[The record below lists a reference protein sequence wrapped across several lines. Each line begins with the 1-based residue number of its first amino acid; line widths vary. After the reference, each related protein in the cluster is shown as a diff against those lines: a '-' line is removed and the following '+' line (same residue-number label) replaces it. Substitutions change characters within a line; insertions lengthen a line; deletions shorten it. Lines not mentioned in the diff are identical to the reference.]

1 MQGDNPRPLPH
12 LPMHT
17 GLAYALLAFG
27 SWGLFPLY
35 FALIATVPPLE
46 VVLHRSVWSLVLVLG
61 VLAWQQRW
69 AWLGETLR
77 QPKRVALFAASALLL
92 ACNWLVYVMAVQ
104 TGHVAEASLG
114 YFINPL
120 VNVLLGVLV
129 LHERLRPLQWLA
141 VAVAAAGVLWLTWQ
155 GGRLPWIAL
164 VLAGS
169 FGLYGLIRKTAPL
182 GALEG
187 LALENLLL
195 APLAVPALLWWS
207 FAHDGVLVAGPA
219 SQIGWLLLSG
229 PLTALPLLWFA
240 GAARRLKLSTL
251 GLVQYLGPT
260 LQLMLA
266 VWVFH
271 EPFDTMRL
279 VGFVMIWSALA
290 LVSADAL
297 GWRPGAGRTG
307 AV

>member
-1 MQGDNPRPLPH
+1 
-12 LPMHT
+12 MHT
-17 GLAYALLAFG
+17 GLVYALLAFG
-27 SWGLFPLY
+27 TWGLFPLY
-35 FALIATVPPLE
+35 FRFIATVPPLE
-46 VVLHRSVWSLVLVLG
+46 VVLHRSVWSLLLVLG

-69 AWLGETLR
+69 AWLGDTLR
-77 QPKRVALFAASALLL
+77 RPKHLALFTVSALLL
-92 ACNWLVYVMAVQ
+92 VCNWLVYVMAVQ

-129 LHERLRPLQWLA
+129 LRERLRPLQWLA
-141 VAVAAAGVLWLTWQ
+141 VAVAACGVAWLTWQ

-169 FGLYGLIRKTAPL
+169 FGLYGLMRKTAPL

-195 APLAVPALLWWS
+195 APLALPALLWWS
-207 FAHDGVLVAGPA
+207 FTYDGVLVAGPP
-219 SQIGWLLLSG
+219 SQLGWLLLSG
-229 PLTALPLLWFA
+229 PLTALPLLCFA

-251 GLVQYLGPT
+251 GLVQYVAPT
-260 LQLMLA
+260 LQLVCA

-271 EPFDTMRL
+271 EPFSSARL
-279 VGFVMIWSALA
+279 LGFMMIWTALA

-297 GWRPGAGRTG
+297 GWRPGLPRPAGAPR
-307 AV
+307 

>member
-1 MQGDNPRPLPH
+1 
-12 LPMHT
+12 MHT
-17 GLAYALLAFG
+17 GLVYALLAFG

-35 FALIATVPPLE
+35 FALVAQVPPLE
-46 VVLHRSVWSLVLVLG
+46 VVLHRSVWSLLLVLG
-61 VLAWQQRW
+61 VLAWQRRW

-77 QPKRVALFAASALLL
+77 QPKRVALFATSALLL
-92 ACNWLVYVMAVQ
+92 ASNWLVYVMAVQ

-129 LHERLRPLQWLA
+129 LHERLRPLQWLS

-169 FGLYGLIRKTAPL
+169 FGVYGLLRKIAPL

-195 APLAVPALLWWS
+195 APLAVPVLLWWS
-207 FAHDGVLVAGPA
+207 FLHDGVLATGPGSLIA
-219 SQIGWLLLSG
+219 LLLLSG

-240 GAARRLKLSTL
+240 GAARRLKLATL
-251 GLVQYLGPT
+251 GLVQYIAPT

-271 EPFDTMRL
+271 EPFDSVRL

-297 GWRPGAGRTG
+297 GWRPGVRRPVD
-307 AV
+307 AVPPG

>member
-1 MQGDNPRPLPH
+1 
-12 LPMHT
+12 MHT